1 MITINVSLFLHAICF
16 SATFLTLVLGLSIR
30 KFDPIP
36 RCSVKHILSKL
47 WLNLDFWS
55 SPANVIA

>member
-16 SATFLTLVLGLSIR
+16 SATFLPLVLGLLIH
-30 KFDPIP
+30 KFDPTP
-36 RCSVKHILSKL
+36 SYSVKHIF
-47 WLNLDFWS
+47 WLNLEFWS

>member
-16 SATFLTLVLGLSIR
+16 SATFLPLVLGLSIC
-30 KFDPIP
+30 KFDPTP
-36 RCSVKHILSKL
+36 SHSVKHILPKL
-47 WLNLDFWS
+47 WLNLEFWS